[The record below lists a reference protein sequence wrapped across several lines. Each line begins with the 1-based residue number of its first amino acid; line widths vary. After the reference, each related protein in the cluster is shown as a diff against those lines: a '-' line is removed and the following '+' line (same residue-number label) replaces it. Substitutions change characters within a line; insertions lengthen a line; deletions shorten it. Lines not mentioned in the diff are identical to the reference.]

1 MLEESFKG
9 YQAYNEFV
17 KKIKYENRFFI
28 EEKFKSI
35 FDEIIIEC
43 KDIVP
48 KNKVLYR
55 ARIHDF
61 KDTKGKVEP
70 YESKDIGMPPKDKA
84 VNGRVNPKGIN
95 YLYLSD
101 DKKTIISEVHP
112 RVDNYITIG
121 SFLTQKD
128 LDVIKITSKMPKCT
142 GKKAHLYSFISGL
155 KADFMRALNDNI
167 SDMEYLPLQGF
178 AEYCKNKGYS
188 GIIYPSSCME
198 HYESEKEYYNY
209 VFFDDEN
216 IQWLHSELNKVI
228 QINYDL
234 YKIKK

>member
-1 MLEESFKG
+1 MSEDAFKA
-9 YQAYNEFV
+9 YNAYNEFV
-17 KKIKYENRFFI
+17 KKIKHENRFFI

-48 KNKVLYR
+48 KNKMLYR

-61 KDTKGKVEP
+61 KDRKGKVEP

-101 DKKTIISEVHP
+101 DKDTIISEVHP
-112 RVDNYITIG
+112 REDNYITIG
-121 SFLTQKD
+121 SFLAQKD
-128 LDVIKITSKMPKCT
+128 LEVIKITSKMPQCI
-142 GKKAHLYSFISGL
+142 GKKTFINSFISEL

-167 SDMEYLPLQGF
+167 SDMEYFSLQCF
-178 AEYCKNKGYS
+178 AEYCKDKGYS
-188 GIIYPSSCME
+188 GIIYPSNRME
-198 HYESEKEYYNY
+198 QYESEKEYYNY
-209 VFFDDEN
+209 VFFNDKN
-216 IQWLHSELNKVI
+216 IQWLHSELNKVK
-228 QINYDL
+228 QIKYVL
-234 YKIKK
+234 YEIKK